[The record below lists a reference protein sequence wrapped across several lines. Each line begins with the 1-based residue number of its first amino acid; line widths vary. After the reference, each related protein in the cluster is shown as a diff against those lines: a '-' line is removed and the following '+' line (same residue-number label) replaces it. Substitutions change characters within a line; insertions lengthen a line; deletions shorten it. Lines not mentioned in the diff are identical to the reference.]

1 MAISNFDFEKPIA
14 DLEEELLRLHTLAP
28 EQSDRIPEL
37 EERLERLKREIYG
50 NLNPWQRVQLARH
63 LARPHALETI
73 KRLCTDWTELQGDRA
88 FGDDHA
94 CVCGF
99 ALFGDRPVAIIGQ
112 QKGADVRDNIYR
124 NYGSMHPEGYRKA
137 LRVMKLAEKFNRPI
151 LILIDTKGAFPGV
164 GAEERGQAEAIARNM
179 MEMSLLRVPIVC
191 AVIGEGGSGGAL
203 GVGLGDRI
211 LMQENA
217 YYSVISPEGCASI
230 LWRDAK
236 FAPQAAEC
244 LKLTANDLFELGVID
259 EVVPE
264 PLGGAH
270 RNPALAAQL
279 LGEALTRQL
288 EALLA
293 LNVNELLEARFQK
306 YRRIGVFEKQ
316 VPDSPP
322 PSG

>member
-1 MAISNFDFEKPIA
+1 
-14 DLEEELLRLHTLAP
+14 
-28 EQSDRIPEL
+28 
-37 EERLERLKREIYG
+37 
-50 NLNPWQRVQLARH
+50 
-63 LARPHALETI
+63 
-73 KRLCTDWTELQGDRA
+73 
-88 FGDDHA
+88 
-94 CVCGF
+94 
-99 ALFGDRPVAIIGQ
+99 
-112 QKGADVRDNIYR
+112 
-124 NYGSMHPEGYRKA
+124 
-137 LRVMKLAEKFNRPI
+137 MKLAEKFNRPI

-179 MEMSLLRVPIVC
+179 MEMTLLRVPIVC

-244 LKLTANDLFELGVID
+244 LKLTAKDLFELGVID

-270 RNPALAAQL
+270 RNPALAASL
-279 LGEALTRQL
+279 LREALARHL
-288 EALLA
+288 EALLGM
-293 LNVNELLEARFQK
+293 NEDERLEARFQK
-306 YRRIGVFEKQ
+306 YRRIGIFLEH
-316 VPDSPP
+316 PAS
-322 PSG
+322 